1 MSLEIKKL
9 TPALG
14 AEIYGLDLSAD
25 NDPGTIDQIYQALL
39 DNLVIFIPGQSLSPA
54 QQLQFASQFGEIDKP
69 HPIYPHAD
77 DKGQVTLLENDAE
90 RPPDT
95 NDWHTDL
102 TFKSD
107 PPFASI
113 LYAVEVPESG
123 GDTLWSSLYA
133 AYEALPDD
141 IKTFFADKSAVHD
154 MGDFRNTYLAQDN
167 PEAALNEAM
176 VKLGHGVHPVV
187 KYHPI
192 TQKPYLYVN
201 PSFTRY
207 IAGMQWSESERW
219 MKYLFEHQ
227 DQPEYQIRYKWSKGT
242 VAMWD
247 NRCTMHYAVADY
259 LPHYRRMHRVT
270 VVKDKHELLQAA

>member
-1 MSLEIKKL
+1 MRIKPL
-9 TPALG
+9 TPTIG
-14 AEIYGLDLSAD
+14 AEIYDVDLSSESV
-25 NDPGTIDQIYQALL
+25 PSLVDQIYQALL
-39 DNLVIFIPGQSLSPA
+39 DHVVIFFPGQSLTP
-54 QQLQFASQFGEIDKP
+54 QQQVQFASQFGELDHP

-77 DKGQVTLLENDAE
+77 DKGQVTLLENDAD

-102 TFKSD
+102 TFKPD

-113 LYAVEVPESG
+113 LYAVEVPTAG
-123 GDTLWSSLYA
+123 GDTLWSNLYQ
-133 AYEALPDD
+133 AYNDLPDEM
-141 IKTFFADKSAVHD
+141 KSFFADKSAVHD
-154 MGDFRNTYLAQDN
+154 MGDFRNTYLANTN
-167 PEAALNEAM
+167 PESALNEAM
-176 VKLGHGVHPVV
+176 VKLGCAVHPVI
-187 KYHPI
+187 KHHPI
-192 TQKPYLYVN
+192 TQRPYLYVN

-207 IAGMQWSESERW
+207 IAGMQWTESDRL

-227 DQPEYQIRYKWSKGT
+227 NQPEYQVRYRWNKGT

-270 VVKDKHELLQAA
+270 VVRDKHE

>member
-39 DNLVIFIPGQSLSPA
+39 DNLVIFIPGQSLTPA

>member
-1 MSLEIKKL
+1 MSLEVKKL
-9 TPALG
+9 TPNIG
-14 AEIYGLDLSAD
+14 AKIHDVDLASITD
-25 NDPGTIDQIYQALL
+25 SGKIDEIYQALL
-39 DNLVIFIPGQSLSPA
+39 EHLVVFFPGQSLTPE
-54 QQLQFASQFGEIDKP
+54 QQIRFAAQFGELDQP

-77 DKGQVTLLENDAE
+77 DKGQVTLLENDAD

-102 TFKSD
+102 TFKSH

-133 AYEALPDD
+133 AYNALPEDM
-141 IKTFFADKSAVHD
+141 KSFFADKSAVHD
-154 MGDFRNTYLAQDN
+154 MGDFRNTYLQKDN
-167 PEAALNEAM
+167 PEASLNEAM
-176 VKLGHGVHPVV
+176 SKLGNAVHPIV

-207 IAGMQWSESERW
+207 IAGQQWTESNRLLS
-219 MKYLFEHQ
+219 YLYEHQ
-227 DQPEYQIRYKWSKGT
+227 NQPEYQVRYKWSKGT

-270 VVKDKHELLQAA
+270 VVKDKHELQQAA